1 MAGAGERCVA
11 PWTGP
16 VSPEEVA
23 GGEGRSEGQHEE
35 DGRRSSATEDA
46 DIEVGWQPVPL
57 ELPLDDPYRRP
68 PVPAGG
74 ESNPDPDGDVGKH
87 VIIIDLA

>member
-1 MAGAGERCVA
+1 MTFSGSKARRQGGGSSTR
-11 PWTGP
+11 TGI
-16 VSPEEVA
+16 VEPEAE
-23 GGEGRSEGQHEE
+23 
-35 DGRRSSATEDA
+35 
-46 DIEVGWQPVPL
+46 WQPIPL

-74 ESNPDPDGDVGKH
+74 EHNTDPDGDGGRR